1 MQNLFHFLAR
11 EFWKALPPTLY
22 FLALFHIALLIR
34 YLDEESFGVTPGR
47 SASATVSAL
56 VLSKVHLL
64 LGERRF
70 TNLFSDKPLI
80 LPTLWRTLIYTLM
93 GSLALFLEEVIPQT
107 FHLGSPELALDQYV
121 ADIVWPRFWANHLF
135 MLASVL
141 LFSAATELIRTIGP
155 ARVFRWFF
163 IQPDDAPARD

>member
-1 MQNLFHFLAR
+1 MHKLFDFLAR
-11 EFWKALPPTLY
+11 EFRKGLPPTLY
-22 FLALFHIALLIR
+22 FLAMFHIALLIR

-47 SASATVSAL
+47 SASATLSAL
-56 VLSKVHLL
+56 MLGKVHLL

-93 GSLALFLEEVIPQT
+93 GTLALFLEEVIPQT
-107 FHLGSPELALDQYV
+107 FHLGSLELALNQYV

-135 MLASVL
+135 MFASVL
-141 LFSAATELIRTIGP
+141 LFSAASELIRAIGSS
-155 ARVFRWFF
+155 RVFRWFF
-163 IQPDDAPARD
+163 IQPEHTYAGD